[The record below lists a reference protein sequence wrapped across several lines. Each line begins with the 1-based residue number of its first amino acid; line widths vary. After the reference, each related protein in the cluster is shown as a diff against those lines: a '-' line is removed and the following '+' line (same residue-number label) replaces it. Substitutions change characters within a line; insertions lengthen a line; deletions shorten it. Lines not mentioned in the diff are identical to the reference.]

1 MTTNLS
7 SFLGSTYIGNR
18 GFGLFNSEIDL
29 SQSYTLTT
37 SMASALTFPAGDQKY
52 LVRSILLTNIGTEDA
67 TFSADFYFDDLT
79 IDVKAAAGIP
89 LNVGSTIELI
99 KKPKIFSP
107 ADQIKLQ
114 ASTGNTIQAYITYQ
128 SDTTLNYF
136 GTGVNITSTA
146 NTDIFTASSGDAV
159 LESIHIANISSTVN
173 ADFDLF
179 LAESNGTLI
188 SNFAKNFIVPAN
200 AVIELNEQPKVLSQG
215 QKIIAK
221 APVGN
226 IFSVVVS
233 GIYR

>member
-18 GFGLFNSEIDL
+18 GFGLFNAEVDL

-37 SMASALTFPAGDQKY
+37 SMASALTFPAGDTKY
-52 LVRSILLTNIGTEDA
+52 LVRSILLTNIGTEEA
-67 TFSADFYFDDLT
+67 TFSADFYFDNLT
-79 IDVKAAAGIP
+79 LDIKAAAGIP

-136 GTGVNITSTA
+136 GTGVNITSA
-146 NTDIFTASSGDAV
+146 INTDIFTTSSGDAV

-179 LAESNGTLI
+179 LAQSNGTLI
-188 SNFAKNFIVPAN
+188 SDFAKNFIVPAN
-200 AVIELNEQPKVLSQG
+200 SVIELNEQPKLLTQG
-215 QKIIAK
+215 QKIVAK
-221 APVGN
+221 APVAN

>member
-79 IDVKAAAGIP
+79 LDIKAAAGIP

-136 GTGVNITSTA
+136 GTGVNITGTS

-188 SNFAKNFIVPAN
+188 SNFAKNFIVPTN

-221 APVGN
+221 APVGD

>member
-18 GFGLFNSEIDL
+18 GFGLFNAEVDL

-37 SMASALTFPAGDQKY
+37 SMASALTFPAGDTKY
-52 LVRSILLTNIGTEDA
+52 LVRSILLTNAGISDA

-79 IDVKAAAGIP
+79 LNINAAAGIP

-107 ADQIKLQ
+107 NDEIKLQ
-114 ASTGNTIQAYITYQ
+114 ASAGSTIQAYITYQ
-128 SDTTLNYF
+128 TDTTLNYF
-136 GTGVNITSTA
+136 GTGVNITGDVD
-146 NTDIFTASSGDAV
+146 TDIFTASTDDAV
-159 LESIHIANISSTVN
+159 LESIQITNISSTVN
-173 ADFDLF
+173 ADIDVF
-179 LAESNGTLI
+179 LAESNGTPI
-188 SNFAKNFIVPAN
+188 SYFAKNFIVPAN
-200 AVIELNEQPKVLSQG
+200 SVIELNEQPKLLSQG
-215 QKIIAK
+215 QKIVAK
-221 APVGN
+221 APVAN